1 MKRKTIYILRIT
13 LVLLTFLA
21 VVRGQSVK
29 LLNQLPELVP
39 YQIIPLDPIPDCRL
53 ELGIQLIHPYKIEN
67 LPEPQQTETL
77 EVIYKR
83 IAYEVSNPSKQ
94 AGMFEIDGKLYHL
107 IRIPHTGASQF
118 WDWQ

>member
-1 MKRKTIYILRIT
+1 MEENKETIGGFE
-13 LVLLTFLA
+13 VF
-21 VVRGQSVK
+21 SS
-29 LLNQLPELVP
+29 PE
-39 YQIIPLDPIPDCRL
+39 
-53 ELGIQLIHPYKIEN
+53 ELSASMSA
-67 LPEPQQTETL
+67 EPQQTETL

>member
-1 MKRKTIYILRIT
+1 M
-13 LVLLTFLA
+13 
-21 VVRGQSVK
+21 
-29 LLNQLPELVP
+29 
-39 YQIIPLDPIPDCRL
+39 
-53 ELGIQLIHPYKIEN
+53 GIQLIHPYKIEN

>member
-1 MKRKTIYILRIT
+1 MERTTINLLR
-13 LVLLTFLA
+13 LVLVILTFT
-21 VVRGQSVK
+21 VVLRGDQM
-29 LLNQLPELVP
+29 PELIP
-39 YQIIPLDPIPDCRL
+39 YQIIPLDTIPDCRL
-53 ELGIQLIHPYKIEN
+53 ELGIQLIHHYKIEN
-67 LPEPQQTETL
+67 LPDPQQTETL

>member
-1 MKRKTIYILRIT
+1 MKRKTINILRIT

-53 ELGIQLIHPYKIEN
+53 ELGIQLIHTYKIEN